1 MTCIPFLHNSCCL
14 LSGFTVISFC
24 EWLYFY
30 SKIPHNK
37 SQKYSRPDHFLA
49 HIGPYWTQF
58 TASFWLVALSTGSN
72 YTSLL
77 AANLCFSVA
86 TFWYKLVQFLGDN
99 IESFPQL
106 FSNEVSNS
114 LPFLLWIHLRVS
126 RLWAILLWKC
136 INFFALH
143 GGFLHI
149 TSFIGILQGSFFQ
162 RFKVH
167 GFMDV
172 CAKFLN

>member
-1 MTCIPFLHNSCCL
+1 MTLFLLKNSSQQISKVQQTWPLPSASRSL
-14 LSGFTVISFC
+14 LKRHV
-24 EWLYFY
+24 
-30 SKIPHNK
+30 
-37 SQKYSRPDHFLA
+37 LA
-49 HIGPYWTQF
+49 QF

-99 IESFPQL
+99 IQSFPQL

-162 RFKVH
+162 GFKVH

-172 CAKFLN
+172 CARFLN